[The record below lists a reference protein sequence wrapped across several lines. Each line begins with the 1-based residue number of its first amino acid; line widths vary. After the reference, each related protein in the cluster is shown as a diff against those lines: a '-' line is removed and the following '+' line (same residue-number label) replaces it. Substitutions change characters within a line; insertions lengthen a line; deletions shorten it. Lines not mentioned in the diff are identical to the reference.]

1 MEMMTWF
8 VAFIAVSWLLIVI
21 VSFIKKGK

>member
-1 MEMMTWF
+1 MELMIWV

-21 VSFIKKGK
+21 AAFIKKGK